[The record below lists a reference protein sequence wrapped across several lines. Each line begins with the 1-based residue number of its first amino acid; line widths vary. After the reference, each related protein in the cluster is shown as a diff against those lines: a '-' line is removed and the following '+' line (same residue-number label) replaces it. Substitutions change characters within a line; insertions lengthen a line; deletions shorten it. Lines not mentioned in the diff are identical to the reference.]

1 MVLISPISDLQR
13 QRALL
18 FSLNSSPQTFIVVM
32 NPRRGL
38 SSLVF
43 NRNGENGCL
52 SNFLILMKLYIS
64 FSVYHRIYC
73 GHIFIV
79 LISFRYLKYFPFKIF
94 WSYSSSLS
102 INPDSL
108 FLSNNPRLSLSSF
121 LKVNIKPI
129 KQKGPKAREKI
140 QELAKK
146 KTAATTISVMKYQHT
161 HKTVGSILC
170 ENLLNMNPSL

>member
-129 KQKGPKAREKI
+129 KQKGPKPRERRKETDTEKLSSLRI
-140 QELAKK
+140 TTLITSKDVGKLAFSSS
-146 KTAATTISVMKYQHT
+146 ACWNCQLVQ
-161 HKTVGSILC
+161 
-170 ENLLNMNPSL
+170 